1 MESPWQ
7 HRHGKYP
14 STFSPASAKPAS
26 SSSSSSSERLKHTPL
41 TCLGSS
47 HLSSFGEAWGGRQNP
62 WLRRGGLGAGFRPPD
77 PTWGTLTEGQRTA
90 AVGRSEREA
99 GESHTPCHSTFTP
112 QTHTNLF
119 TSSATSGRGMRSGR
133 DNWRPGSQDGSLRR
147 EEPSQTERR
156 GTGPHY
162 DLSRRQLKWLR
173 TGQRFGAKRGP
184 GRPRKN
190 PLPSPLVSP
199 FLSCTTPPNPPT
211 ETHVQN
217 RDRNRGSRGGGDTVQ
232 EVIEAVIRRQKR
244 RRLKRRRI
252 EEEEKEEGEHPPCLQ
267 SSGEGEPV
275 THTPTIC
282 TGQSELS
289 QAPSLTPASQSDK
302 GADQLPRKRF
312 QRAGLYS
319 DDYKTTDPSS
329 QSQLNRERLEYTPGE
344 QDYSLLPAPIHVGKY
359 LRMRRIDFQLPF
371 DVLWLF
377 RHNQLHKEPDV
388 PLTREISSRQPKEK
402 SLSSHQTGVSL
413 PPSPLEEVSSP
424 SKKLFPHLDME
435 PMTTSDRVFVLKQ
448 HVFLLRNWER
458 VSDRQIRLRRGREGE
473 REKEGEKDGGGVSS
487 DVATGDNNSMSGR
500 RMSVKKK
507 VVLTSEP
514 LRDPQCPPNPLS
526 TTPHLT
532 QPQNRREEK
541 KQREEEGRR
550 EVRKERLNNILL
562 KLRQA

>member
-1 MESPWQ
+1 MDQRAKGGPSLPP
-7 HRHGKYP
+7 P
-14 STFSPASAKPAS
+14 STPPLLLPAPPQQYPEKEGRDGSHSQARERSCTEGNVRLRIGVQTAKRIKKPPRTLEGYEYKPTIRTYQRPGRGAAGRGDQEGRGSGQGNSPQEEGDGEQNQGSDPNTTQTRKIHSSSPPPSSPPS
-26 SSSSSSSERLKHTPL
+26 SSSSSSSTAPTTTTP
-41 TCLGSS
+41 SP
-47 HLSSFGEAWGGRQNP
+47 AN
-62 WLRRGGLGAGFRPPD
+62 
-77 PTWGTLTEGQRTA
+77 
-90 AVGRSEREA
+90 
-99 GESHTPCHSTFTP
+99 P
-112 QTHTNLF
+112 QT
-119 TSSATSGRGMRSGR
+119 A
-133 DNWRPGSQDGSLRR
+133 PAK
-147 EEPSQTERR
+147 QT
-156 GTGPHY
+156 H
-162 DLSRRQLKWLR
+162 D
-173 TGQRFGAKRGP
+173 
-184 GRPRKN
+184 
-190 PLPSPLVSP
+190 
-199 FLSCTTPPNPPT
+199 
-211 ETHVQN
+211 QN
-217 RDRNRGSRGGGDTVQ
+217 RNRGSRGGGDTVQ
-232 EVIEAVIRRQKR
+232 EVIEAVIRRQR
-244 RRLKRRRI
+244 RRRRKRRRI
-252 EEEEKEEGEHPPCLQ
+252 EEEEKEKGEHPPCLQ

-275 THTPTIC
+275 THTPAIC

-388 PLTREISSRQPKEK
+388 PLTREISSCQPKEK

-413 PPSPLEEVSSP
+413 PPSPLEEGSSP

-487 DVATGDNNSMSGR
+487 DVATGDNNSHIMSGR
-500 RMSVKKK
+500 RMVVKKK

-541 KQREEEGRR
+541 KQGEEEGQR